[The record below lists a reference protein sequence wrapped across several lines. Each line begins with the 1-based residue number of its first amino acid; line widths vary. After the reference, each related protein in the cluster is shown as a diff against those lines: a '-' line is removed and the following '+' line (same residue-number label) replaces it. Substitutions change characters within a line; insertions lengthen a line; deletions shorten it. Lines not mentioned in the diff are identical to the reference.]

1 MKTIE
6 ITMEMAMWTEEYI
19 LLSCV
24 ISCISNNFKLL
35 TIVHEED
42 LYSEVLVLPISVQGE
57 KPFIAVGD
65 KEVECNPNFRMYLTT
80 KLSNPVFNPALY
92 AKANVIDC
100 TVTALVSL
108 YIHSSISASGVYRIY
123 VVTASI

>member
-6 ITMEMAMWTEEYI
+6 ITMEIAMWTEQYI
-19 LLSCV
+19 LLSCL
-24 ISCISNNFKLL
+24 ISCASNNFKLL
-35 TIVHEED
+35 AIFHEED
-42 LYSEVLVLPISVQGE
+42 LCSEVLVLPISVQDE
-57 KPFIAVGD
+57 RSFIAFGD
-65 KEVECNPNFRMYLTT
+65 KEVECNPNFRMYLAT

-108 YIHSSISASGVYRIY
+108 YMHLLISASDIYRR
-123 VVTASI
+123 

>member
-1 MKTIE
+1 
-6 ITMEMAMWTEEYI
+6 MWTEQYI

-24 ISCISNNFKLL
+24 ISRNSNNFKLL
-35 TIVHEED
+35 AIVPEED

-57 KPFIAVGD
+57 RAFVALGD
-65 KEVECNPNFRMYLTT
+65 KEEECNPNFRMYLAT

-100 TVTALVSL
+100 TVTSLVSL
-108 YIHSSISASGVYRIY
+108 YMHSSVSASDIYRRQLRESNFMKGSY
-123 VVTASI
+123 EAWLF